1 MTMQPTRR
9 ELMATLAGAAPLAAV
24 LADPASP
31 APRRRGS
38 KR

>member
-24 LADPASP
+24 LADSGLAPA
-31 APRRRGS
+31 AAAGLE
-38 KR
+38 